1 MSTDSSNGILS
12 YFEAEAYIKN
22 LKCFDVSNV
31 GNAEWMRQHEV
42 CQVHEC
48 AHVSINVHNR

>member
-48 AHVSINVHNR
+48 AHVSINVHNT